1 MWVSEGSDGAVF
13 CCNAGGAAFRL
24 GPDRVNWQQL
34 GGAGITHISVGDV
47 QNVVALAGGLAFRH
61 TPANNDWARMPG
73 DGGFTCISISSGG
86 GRIVALAAGGRAL
99 AFDGGAWQPLPAPA
113 LESIDVGEGS
123 LVAAAMGSYEIFVM
137 QLPGAGAPT
146 APGGMPMGGMPRMM
160 AESWLTVAQ
169 RGAWSK
175 LDGGL
180 SCVSAGSDGSFWG
193 TNLNH
198 DIYRR
203 ANAGAPWQQ
212 VPGKLVQVS
221 ATNFNRAVGVNA
233 QQQIFEYN
241 GK

>member
-1 MWVSEGSDGAVF
+1 MMPVPVWVQPVQVAV
-13 CCNAGGAAFRL
+13 
-24 GPDRVNWQQL
+24 PQW
-34 GGAGITHISVGDV
+34 
-47 QNVVALAGGLAFRH
+47 
-61 TPANNDWARMPG
+61 P
-73 DGGFTCISISSGG
+73 
-86 GRIVALAAGGRAL
+86 
-99 AFDGGAWQPLPAPA
+99 
-113 LESIDVGEGS
+113 
-123 LVAAAMGSYEIFVM
+123 
-137 QLPGAGAPT
+137 AGA
-146 APGGMPMGGMPRMM
+146 GGMPVMGVGMPVMGGGIPVMGGGMM
-160 AESWLTVAQ
+160 APHAESWLTVAQ

>member
-1 MWVSEGSDGAVF
+1 MRACVRTHVARVGHAAGAALTTTFSCGPSAAPLPHSRRPLPSAGSDWRAIPGAAVWVSEGSDGAVF

-34 GGAGITHISVGDV
+34 GGAGITHISVGDA

-73 DGGFTCISISSGG
+73 DGGFTRISISSGG

-137 QLPGAGAPT
+137 QLP
-146 APGGMPMGGMPRMM
+146 
-160 AESWLTVAQ
+160 S
-169 RGAWSK
+169 
-175 LDGGL
+175 
-180 SCVSAGSDGSFWG
+180 
-193 TNLNH
+193 H
-198 DIYRR
+198 
-203 ANAGAPWQQ
+203 
-212 VPGKLVQVS
+212 
-221 ATNFNRAVGVNA
+221 
-233 QQQIFEYN
+233 
-241 GK
+241 